1 MMKNNNK
8 LVPFL
13 TKSLKRSYLFTERH
27 APTVASFFVMIFK
40 GLMKPIMAAKA
51 TLYRNTTIQP
61 IIKQIPWIPL
71 GLIVLTG
78 TILMYKDLNFNL
90 NLRAPASG
98 GGMGNMG
105 GSAVAQPMS
114 GSDAAMFGSWQEQ
127 KNREYIQKY
136 SSLAISEMETYGVPA
151 SILLAQGLIE
161 SKAGE
166 NAAATLNNNHF
177 SIKCFSKKCRKG
189 HCSNLEQVGHKAFY
203 RKYSTI
209 KESWR
214 AHSLLITTGK
224 YRHLT
229 KYSDYQSWANGL
241 EQTNYHG
248 AKDYAK
254 RLIELIQYYGLQKL
268 DV

>member
-1 MMKNNNK
+1 MKNNNK

-13 TKSLKRSYLFTERH
+13 TKSLKRSYIFTERH

-40 GLMKPIMAAKA
+40 GIMKPIMAAKA
-51 TLYRNTTIQP
+51 ALYRNPNIRP

-71 GLIVLTG
+71 GLIILTG

-90 NLRAPASG
+90 NLSAPTG
-98 GGMGNMG
+98 GGGFG
-105 GSAVAQPMS
+105 GATSSAVAQPMM
-114 GSDAAMFGSWQEQ
+114 GDNAAMFGSFQEQ
-127 KNREYIQKY
+127 KNREYIQNY
-136 SSLAISEMETYGVPA
+136 RQLAISEMETYGVPA

-189 HCSNLEQVGHKAFY
+189 HCSNLEQIGHKAFY
-203 RKYSTI
+203 RKYS
-209 KESWR
+209 KVEDSWR
-214 AHSLLITTGK
+214 AHSLLVTTGK

-229 KYSDYQSWANGL
+229 KHSDYQSWANGL
-241 EQTNYHG
+241 QQAGYHG

-254 RLIELIQYYGLQKL
+254 RLIELVQYYGLQKL